1 MTSMTDQSSGRGDD
15 PAATVRF
22 DDVRKWYPTTD
33 EPVHAVDGVTLDLN
47 AGEFISIV
55 GPSGCGKSTLLLM
68 LAGLI
73 APTAGTIS
81 VGPIKV
87 DGPYTDLGIV
97 FQDPVLLDWLDVI
110 GNVMLQA
117 KMRGLDV
124 AESRT
129 RVLELLNLVGLDGF
143 ENRRPYEL
151 SGGMKQRVSIC
162 RALLHS
168 PPLLLMDE
176 PFGALDA
183 LTRDQLNLDLLDV
196 WGRNRS
202 LVLFVTHSITE
213 AVYLSDRVVV
223 MSPRPGRIERI
234 IDVDLSRPR
243 PLSIRETP
251 EFGKYANEIRSIFGR
266 LGILKGDIVSES
278 PDETGAP

>member
-1 MTSMTDQSSGRGDD
+1 MSNMTDQSSGRGIA
-15 PAATVRF
+15 PAATVHF
-22 DDVRKWYPTTD
+22 DEVRKWYPTTG

-47 AGEFISIV
+47 EGEFISIV
-55 GPSGCGKSTLLLM
+55 GPSGCGKSTLMLM

-73 APTAGTIS
+73 APTAGTIII
-81 VGPIKV
+81 GETKV

-97 FQDPVLLDWLDVI
+97 FQDPVLLDWLDVM

-117 KMRGLDV
+117 KMRGLDA
-124 AESRT
+124 AESRE
-129 RVLELLNLVGLDGF
+129 RARELLDLVGLEGF
-143 ENRRPYEL
+143 EKRRPYEL

-183 LTRDQLNLDLLDV
+183 LTRDQLNLDLLDL
-196 WGRNRS
+196 WGRNQS
-202 LVLFVTHSITE
+202 IVLFVTHSITE

-223 MSPRPGRIERI
+223 MSPRPGRVERI
-234 IDVDLSRPR
+234 IDVDLPRPR

-251 EFGKYANEIRSIFGR
+251 EFGTYANEIRAIFGR
-266 LGILKGDIVSES
+266 LGILKGVGSEAR
-278 PDETGAP
+278 DEAGGL

>member
-15 PAATVRF
+15 SAATVRF
-22 DDVRKWYPTTD
+22 DDVRKWYPTTGD
-33 EPVHAVDGVTLDLN
+33 PVHAVDGVTLDLN

-55 GPSGCGKSTLLLM
+55 GPSGCGKSTLMLM

-73 APTAGTIS
+73 APTSGTIT
-81 VGPIKV
+81 VGPTKV

-124 AESRT
+124 AESRE
-129 RVLELLNLVGLDGF
+129 RALALLNLVGLEGF

-196 WGRNRS
+196 WERNRS
-202 LVLFVTHSITE
+202 LVLFVTHSIPE

-251 EFGKYANEIRSIFGR
+251 EFGTYANEIRSIFGR
-266 LGILKGDIVSES
+266 LGILKGDVVSGSTEE
-278 PDETGAP
+278 PGAG

>member
-1 MTSMTDQSSGRGDD
+1 MTDDRSGRRNS
-15 PAATVRF
+15 PAATVHF
-22 DDVRKWYPTTD
+22 DDVRKWYPTTG
-33 EPVHAVDGVTLDLN
+33 EPVHAVDGVTLDMN

-55 GPSGCGKSTLLLM
+55 GPSGCGKSTLMLM

-73 APTAGTIS
+73 APTAGTIT
-81 VGPIKV
+81 VGSTQV

-97 FQDPVLLDWLDVI
+97 FQDPVLLDWLDVL

-117 KMRGLDV
+117 KMRGLNV
-124 AESRT
+124 AESRK
-129 RVLELLNLVGLDGF
+129 RAVELLDLVGLEGF
-143 ENRRPYEL
+143 ERRRPYEL

-183 LTRDQLNLDLLDV
+183 LTRDQLNLDLLEL
-196 WGRNRS
+196 WGRNES

-213 AVYLSDRVVV
+213 AVYLSDRVLV
-223 MSPRPGRIERI
+223 MSARPGRVERI
-234 IDVDLSRPR
+234 IDIDLPRPR

-251 EFGKYANEIRSIFGR
+251 EFGAYANEIRSIFGR
-266 LGILKGDIVSES
+266 LGILKGDVVSES
-278 PDETGAP
+278 LNEMGAG